1 MNKKRQKNISYL
13 IIAAVLVILLA
24 VAASRYESAP
34 PKDVQ
39 SSIFFEKRLLLVE
52 MRITP
57 ELRTDIF
64 PVNVTDFIVKPRLI
78 VNGIQTEILTLE
90 PISIF
95 ELLEYGHEGHTH
107 AHAGHT
113 TRTPAQPD
121 FGSNIGSMMGV
132 SSKLYEPSWI
142 LFQNSSG
149 SPPIK
154 ILGDTEYRIQICTR
168 DSAKNCFSFETSV
181 QPYFIEHNGV
191 LFHYAVFTIGPEE
204 LVYFEW
210 VAAPPDPNVV
220 PIEMLPR

>member
-1 MNKKRQKNISYL
+1 MNKTMKKNISYL
-13 IIAAVLVILLA
+13 IIAVVLVILLA

-39 SSIFFEKRLLLVE
+39 SSIFFEKRLLVVE

-57 ELRTDIF
+57 ELRTNIF
-64 PVNVTDFIVKPRLI
+64 PVNVTHFIVKARLV
-78 VNGIQTEILTLE
+78 VNGTQTEILTLE

-95 ELLEYGHEGHTH
+95 QLLEYGHEGHTH
-107 AHAGHT
+107 AHAAHT
-113 TRTPAQPD
+113 STPAQPD
-121 FGSNIGSMMGV
+121 FGSNIDSMMGV

-142 LFQNSSG
+142 LFQNARG

-181 QPYFIEHNGV
+181 QPYFIENNGI
-191 LFHYAVFTIGPEE
+191 LFHYAVFTIGVEE
-204 LVYFEW
+204 LVFFEW
-210 VAAPPDPNVV
+210 VPAPPDPNII
-220 PIEMLPR
+220 PIEMVPT